1 MSDRDPLLDDETAR
15 QEFGLELVARL
26 HALLRAGRLYDRN
39 NRSYQQHV
47 EEFAAT
53 LHRGGDEEVTLVC
66 LGDYFYVDGIR
77 LKARPGQLGLFRAL
91 RDEFESHGLGAL
103 RFVPG
108 LGEDELAAF
117 LSILGAAR
125 TPEKVERIP
134 DDLTESGVSHVVA
147 VRERDVRSVAPESE
161 DTNQADA
168 TDERVRARQNFGRAV
183 RGARGLL
190 TRAAQ
195 TGRPAIRQARRL
207 VQPVVDS
214 ILNDEY
220 SIVGLTAIKDH
231 DEYTFV
237 HCVNVSVLSVAIGAS
252 LRLPRGTLAN
262 IGVAALLHDLGKLAV
277 PPEVLHK
284 PDRLTPDEWR
294 QIERHPL
301 EGVKM
306 LVNMPGLSPLLLDS
320 MRVCIEHHMN
330 VDGSGYPRGGHGA
343 MCPLSR
349 IVAVADVFDALTAHR
364 AYRAR
369 PFTGFEAL
377 AIMLGPERQH
387 SDPAALWAM
396 VQSVG
401 LYPAGTIMRT
411 RSGHVVLSVSP
422 NTEDPRRPFCRIVA
436 EPGESAWN
444 PASDRRWD
452 PMPADEHVERV
463 LPPEEHK
470 LPIEEMLAA

>member
-1 MSDRDPLLDDETAR
+1 VSDHDPLLDEEAAR
-15 QEFGLELVARL
+15 HEFGLELVTRL
-26 HALLRAGRLYDRN
+26 HGLLRAGRLYDRN
-39 NRSYQQHV
+39 NRSFQQHV
-47 EEFAAT
+47 EEFIAT
-53 LHRGGDEEVTLVC
+53 LARSNGEEVTLVC
-66 LGDYFYVDGIR
+66 LGDYFYVDGVR
-77 LKARPGQLGLFRAL
+77 LRARPGQLGLFRAL

-103 RFVPG
+103 RLIPG
-108 LGEDELAAF
+108 LGEEELAAF
-117 LSILGAAR
+117 LTIHGAAR
-125 TPEKVERIP
+125 TPEKIERIP
-134 DDLTESGVSHVVA
+134 DDLAESGVSHIVA
-147 VRERDVRSVAPESE
+147 IRERDVRSVAPESSDVSE
-161 DTNQADA
+161 AET
-168 TDERVRARQNFGRAV
+168 TDERVRARQTFGRAV
-183 RGARGLL
+183 KGARGLL

-237 HCVNVSVLSVAIGAS
+237 HCVNVSVLSVAIGAA
-252 LRLPRGTLAN
+252 LRLPRAMLAN

-284 PDRLTPDEWR
+284 PDRLTPVEWR

-306 LVNMPGLSPLLLDS
+306 MINMPGLSPLLLDS
-320 MRVCIEHHMN
+320 MQVCIEHHMN
-330 VDGSGYPRGGHGA
+330 VDGSGYPRGEHSMG
-343 MCPLSR
+343 PLSR

-369 PFTGFEAL
+369 PFTGYEAL
-377 AIMLGPERQH
+377 AIMLGPELHH

-401 LYPAGTIMRT
+401 LYPAGTVMRM
-411 RSGHVVLSVSP
+411 RSGHVVVSISP
-422 NTEDPRRPFCRIVA
+422 NTEDPRRPYCRVVA
-436 EPGESAWN
+436 APGQTEWN
-444 PASDRRWD
+444 PASDHRWD
-452 PMPADEHVERV
+452 PMPEGEHVERV

-470 LPIEEMLAA
+470 LPIDEMLAA